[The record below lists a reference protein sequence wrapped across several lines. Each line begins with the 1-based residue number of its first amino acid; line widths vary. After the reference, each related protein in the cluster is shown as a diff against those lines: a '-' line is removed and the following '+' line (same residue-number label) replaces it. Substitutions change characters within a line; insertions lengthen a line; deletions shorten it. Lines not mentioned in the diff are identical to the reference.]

1 MVVVLAVV
9 EHSPMPSHSLV
20 VDKGE
25 IDTGS
30 SNTSTSSTVV
40 VRTTYY
46 VLLYVVQLM
55 TT

>member
-20 VDKGE
+20 VDNGE

-40 VRTTYY
+40 VRSTYTT
-46 VLLYVVQLM
+46 VRVVQLM